1 MGPVDEQTSGVVVVK
16 FTPSPDDEVALT
28 MSAGSLSVRAPRGA
42 NVIVCGVVPNAD
54 PADQLTT
61 GATSA
66 LAANTITAT
75 AARRRLL
82 DSPLGTPRTVPARRR
97 TDAAIRV
104 VGSGDHR
111 SRGMVMRVLLA
122 EDDAPLADVIA
133 RGLRRA
139 ALSVDI
145 ARDGGSALE
154 RAQSVEYDVIVLDRD
169 LPVLHGDAVCEAL
182 NASGALSRIL
192 MLTASAAIE
201 ERVEGLALGADDYLP
216 KPFAMAELV
225 ARIRALGRRSMRARP
240 KILEFGDVWLD
251 PARRRAGR
259 GTDELRLTNRE
270 FALLEQLMIEPGA
283 TLSAE
288 VLMARVWDDRVDPFS
303 NIVRVTMLT
312 LRRKLGDPAVIETV
326 PRFGY
331 RLA

>member
-1 MGPVDEQTSGVVVVK
+1 
-16 FTPSPDDEVALT
+16 
-28 MSAGSLSVRAPRGA
+28 
-42 NVIVCGVVPNAD
+42 
-54 PADQLTT
+54 
-61 GATSA
+61 
-66 LAANTITAT
+66 
-75 AARRRLL
+75 
-82 DSPLGTPRTVPARRR
+82 
-97 TDAAIRV
+97 
-104 VGSGDHR
+104 
-111 SRGMVMRVLLA
+111 MRVLLA
-122 EDDAPLADVIA
+122 EDDAALADVIA

-145 ARDGGSALE
+145 ARDGGTALE
-154 RAQSVEYDVIVLDRD
+154 RARTVEYDVIVLDRD

-182 NASGALSRIL
+182 TGGGALTRIL

-216 KPFAMAELV
+216 KPFAMTELV

-240 KILEFGDVWLD
+240 NMLSWGDLWLD

-259 GTDELRLTNRE
+259 GTEELRLTNRE
-270 FALLEQLMIEPGA
+270 FALLEQLLVEPGA

-288 VLMARVWDDRVDPFS
+288 VLMERVWDDRLDPFS

-312 LRRKLGDPAVIETV
+312 LRRKLGDPPVIETV
-326 PRFGY
+326 PRSGY

>member
-1 MGPVDEQTSGVVVVK
+1 
-16 FTPSPDDEVALT
+16 
-28 MSAGSLSVRAPRGA
+28 
-42 NVIVCGVVPNAD
+42 
-54 PADQLTT
+54 
-61 GATSA
+61 
-66 LAANTITAT
+66 
-75 AARRRLL
+75 
-82 DSPLGTPRTVPARRR
+82 
-97 TDAAIRV
+97 
-104 VGSGDHR
+104 
-111 SRGMVMRVLLA
+111 MVMRVLLA

-240 KILEFGDVWLD
+240 KVLEFGDVWLD

-283 TLSAE
+283 TLSTE

>member
-1 MGPVDEQTSGVVVVK
+1 
-16 FTPSPDDEVALT
+16 
-28 MSAGSLSVRAPRGA
+28 
-42 NVIVCGVVPNAD
+42 
-54 PADQLTT
+54 
-61 GATSA
+61 
-66 LAANTITAT
+66 
-75 AARRRLL
+75 
-82 DSPLGTPRTVPARRR
+82 
-97 TDAAIRV
+97 
-104 VGSGDHR
+104 
-111 SRGMVMRVLLA
+111 MRVLLA
-122 EDDAPLADVIA
+122 EDDAALADVIA

-145 ARDGGSALE
+145 ARDGGSALQ
-154 RAQSVEYDVIVLDRD
+154 RAQAVEYDVIVLDRD
-169 LPVLHGDAVCEAL
+169 LPVLHGDVVCEAL
-182 NASGALSRIL
+182 TASGALSRIL

-240 KILEFGDVWLD
+240 KVLEFGDVWLD

-259 GTDELRLTNRE
+259 GKDELRLTNRE

>member
-1 MGPVDEQTSGVVVVK
+1 
-16 FTPSPDDEVALT
+16 
-28 MSAGSLSVRAPRGA
+28 
-42 NVIVCGVVPNAD
+42 
-54 PADQLTT
+54 
-61 GATSA
+61 
-66 LAANTITAT
+66 
-75 AARRRLL
+75 
-82 DSPLGTPRTVPARRR
+82 
-97 TDAAIRV
+97 
-104 VGSGDHR
+104 
-111 SRGMVMRVLLA
+111 MRVLLA

-216 KPFAMAELV
+216 KPFAMTELV

-240 KILEFGDVWLD
+240 KVLEFGDVWLD

-283 TLSAE
+283 TLSTE

>member
-1 MGPVDEQTSGVVVVK
+1 
-16 FTPSPDDEVALT
+16 
-28 MSAGSLSVRAPRGA
+28 
-42 NVIVCGVVPNAD
+42 
-54 PADQLTT
+54 
-61 GATSA
+61 
-66 LAANTITAT
+66 
-75 AARRRLL
+75 
-82 DSPLGTPRTVPARRR
+82 
-97 TDAAIRV
+97 
-104 VGSGDHR
+104 
-111 SRGMVMRVLLA
+111 MRVLLA
-122 EDDAPLADVIA
+122 EDDAALADVIA

-145 ARDGGSALE
+145 ARDGGTALE
-154 RAQSVEYDVIVLDRD
+154 RARTLEYDVIVLDRD

-182 NASGALSRIL
+182 TAAGALTRIL

-216 KPFAMAELV
+216 KPFAMTELV

-240 KILEFGDVWLD
+240 KVLAWGDLWLD

-259 GTDELRLTNRE
+259 GTEELRLTNRE
-270 FALLEQLMIEPGA
+270 FALLEQLMVEPGA

-288 VLMARVWDDRVDPFS
+288 QLMERVWDDRLDPFS

-326 PRFGY
+326 PRSGY